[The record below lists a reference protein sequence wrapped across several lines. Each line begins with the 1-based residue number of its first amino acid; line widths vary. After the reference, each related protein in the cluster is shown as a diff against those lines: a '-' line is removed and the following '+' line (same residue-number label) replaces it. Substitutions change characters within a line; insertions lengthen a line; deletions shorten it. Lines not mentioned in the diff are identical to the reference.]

1 MHNVLHLHSSSGLYG
16 AESVIL
22 NLGKSLDAQGY
33 HPIIGCLEAKKSH
46 LSPFANAARESH
58 LDVETLIAEVKFSPI
73 AIYEIVKLI
82 QKRRIKI
89 IHSHGY
95 KSTILGFFASRV
107 TRIPLVET
115 NHLFPPMPLGNRK
128 LQLYARIEALF
139 LRYADRTVAVS
150 HKIKNSLRASG
161 VPANKICVIANGID
175 IGQCKVLS
183 LTERC
188 LIRKRLDIKEDGFV
202 IGGVGRLT
210 EQKGFNYLLDAAKFV
225 LAKRKDVSFIIVG
238 DGPLQVSLTSYMHD
252 LKLDGYVKFL
262 GFRKDILEIL
272 AAIDLLAMPSIDE
285 GLPMVMLEAM
295 ASEVPVIVTAV
306 GEIPL
311 VIKNG
316 ENGIL
321 IQPRNSEELAAG
333 IIYLKENSEI
343 RRQIIVKGLETVKN
357 KHSKESMTR
366 SYAGIYDE
374 LLNSA

>member
-1 MHNVLHLHSSSGLYG
+1 
-16 AESVIL
+16 
-22 NLGKSLDAQGY
+22 
-33 HPIIGCLEAKKSH
+33 
-46 LSPFANAARESH
+46 
-58 LDVETLIAEVKFSPI
+58 
-73 AIYEIVKLI
+73 
-82 QKRRIKI
+82 
-89 IHSHGY
+89 
-95 KSTILGFFASRV
+95 
-107 TRIPLVET
+107 
-115 NHLFPPMPLGNRK
+115 
-128 LQLYARIEALF
+128 
-139 LRYADRTVAVS
+139 
-150 HKIKNSLRASG
+150 
-161 VPANKICVIANGID
+161 
-175 IGQCKVLS
+175 
-183 LTERC
+183 
-188 LIRKRLDIKEDGFV
+188 
-202 IGGVGRLT
+202 
-210 EQKGFNYLLDAAKFV
+210 
-225 LAKRKDVSFIIVG
+225 
-238 DGPLQVSLTSYMHD
+238 MHD